1 MGVSNI
7 VLVSKDVECSVENR
21 VSNSIIIDDFND
33 LETNYS
39 KMMQYCL
46 EHSIKQ
52 ARVLVGWGYSSE
64 SQQVPIQSDRVNN
77 MLPDCDFQTPCN
89 SVSTL
94 EKIADKD
101 AFDQTVSQLGLNVIP
116 NFYNTYKKDF
126 DDSPR
131 ALIKFAQDLFDKY
144 PKKNDLKIF
153 IKHPSTGGGRGIV
166 PIAFNRNQLN
176 LESYQQEK
184 IDEIKSATA
193 LCHNEGK
200 AFLEAGVKKPLV
212 LQMGIE

>member
-1 MGVSNI
+1 
-7 VLVSKDVECSVENR
+7 
-21 VSNSIIIDDFND
+21 
-33 LETNYS
+33 
-39 KMMQYCL
+39 
-46 EHSIKQ
+46 
-52 ARVLVGWGYSSE
+52 
-64 SQQVPIQSDRVNN
+64 

-144 PKKNDLKIF
+144 PKKTI
-153 IKHPSTGGGRGIV
+153 
-166 PIAFNRNQLN
+166 
-176 LESYQQEK
+176 
-184 IDEIKSATA
+184 
-193 LCHNEGK
+193 
-200 AFLEAGVKKPLV
+200 
-212 LQMGIE
+212 